1 MPVPA
6 MATPSGAIFFVGGVA
21 MVLMGYLWKSSE
33 RKPNPMFGWA
43 MTEFLYR
50 FLLGDIVL
58 EASIMFRM
66 LEAGAVVFV
75 VGVLDP
81 TSFSKALGALSSYL
95 VVTFE

>member
-1 MPVPA
+1 
-6 MATPSGAIFFVGGVA
+6 
-21 MVLMGYLWKSSE
+21 
-33 RKPNPMFGWA
+33 
-43 MTEFLYR
+43 MTEFLHR

-81 TSFSKALGALSSYL
+81 ASFSKALGALSSYL
-95 VVTFE
+95 VVAFE